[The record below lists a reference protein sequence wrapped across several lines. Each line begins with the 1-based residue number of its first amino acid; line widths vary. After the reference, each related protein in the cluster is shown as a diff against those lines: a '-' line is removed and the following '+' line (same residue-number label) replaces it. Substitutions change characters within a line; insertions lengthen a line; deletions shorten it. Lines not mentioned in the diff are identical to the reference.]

1 MSSSVR
7 IPDGFVDELKAR
19 IRPSD
24 VIGRKVK
31 LTKKGKEWVG
41 LSPFTNEKTPSFY
54 VNDQKRIFKC
64 FSSGMGGDVISFIME
79 TERLSF
85 MEAVEKLA
93 EEAGMELPKADPR
106 AAEAYDHRKRLQ
118 EVCEAAAAY
127 FEERL
132 QSSEGSAARD
142 YLEGRGLKPPAWKRH
157 RLGYAP
163 DDWRKTI
170 NHLKSEGFT
179 QAEILEAGLAKE
191 SDRGG
196 EPYDA
201 FRGRLMFPIP
211 DSRGGIIAFGGR
223 GLTPD
228 AKPKYLNSGDTPLFH
243 KSRVLYRYKAAR
255 EALGHGEG
263 GGLIVCEG
271 YMDAIALTEAGFG
284 QAVAPLGTALT
295 EEQISLLWRAGP
307 EPVLCFDGDRAGLG
321 AAYRAVDRALPH
333 VEPGRSLFFVLLPD
347 GMDPDDLIRER
358 GPAAMGE
365 ALEARIALSELLWLR
380 ERDAEPLDTP
390 ERQAGLEA
398 RLMQAAAQIRHP
410 GVKAAYER
418 DLRARMRDHF
428 WQIRQAKRQGG
439 FTKGKPGGR
448 GPGMG
453 AQAGLPTQASGRQ
466 NPGMLL
472 LMQAIANPD
481 ILSGMEETLIAA
493 DFRNETSNRLRD
505 VIVDFLIDDRDLT
518 FEAVVDELRREGHEA
533 DLSHIDVSRISRIRT
548 DEPAYRSWKAA
559 VEVFI
564 PVETAPSAD
573 DEVRRLKLKR
583 RLVAERRKAHE
594 ERILVDQQEKA
605 MGKANIGDFW
615 KQFEAKNPWFK
626 SDGSGN

>member
-142 YLEGRGLKPPAWKRH
+142 YLEGRGLKPLAWKRH

-255 EALGHGEG
+255 EALGHGED

>member
-255 EALGHGEG
+255 EALGHGED

-448 GPGMG
+448 GAGMG
-453 AQAGLPTQASGRQ
+453 ARAGLPTQASGRQ

>member
-1 MSSSVR
+1 
-7 IPDGFVDELKAR
+7 
-19 IRPSD
+19 
-24 VIGRKVK
+24 
-31 LTKKGKEWVG
+31 
-41 LSPFTNEKTPSFY
+41 
-54 VNDQKRIFKC
+54 
-64 FSSGMGGDVISFIME
+64 
-79 TERLSF
+79 
-85 MEAVEKLA
+85 
-93 EEAGMELPKADPR
+93 
-106 AAEAYDHRKRLQ
+106 
-118 EVCEAAAAY
+118 
-127 FEERL
+127 
-132 QSSEGSAARD
+132 
-142 YLEGRGLKPPAWKRH
+142 
-157 RLGYAP
+157 
-163 DDWRKTI
+163 
-170 NHLKSEGFT
+170 
-179 QAEILEAGLAKE
+179 
-191 SDRGG
+191 
-196 EPYDA
+196 
-201 FRGRLMFPIP
+201 
-211 DSRGGIIAFGGR
+211 
-223 GLTPD
+223 
-228 AKPKYLNSGDTPLFH
+228 
-243 KSRVLYRYKAAR
+243 
-255 EALGHGEG
+255 
-263 GGLIVCEG
+263 
-271 YMDAIALTEAGFG
+271 
-284 QAVAPLGTALT
+284 
-295 EEQISLLWRAGP
+295 
-307 EPVLCFDGDRAGLG
+307 
-321 AAYRAVDRALPH
+321 
-333 VEPGRSLFFVLLPD
+333 
-347 GMDPDDLIRER
+347 
-358 GPAAMGE
+358 
-365 ALEARIALSELLWLR
+365 
-380 ERDAEPLDTP
+380 
-390 ERQAGLEA
+390 
-398 RLMQAAAQIRHP
+398 MQAAAQIRHP

-439 FTKGKPGGR
+439 FTKGKSGGR

-518 FEAVVDELRREGHEA
+518 FEAVIDELRREGHEA

-559 VEVFI
+559 AEVFI

>member
-1 MSSSVR
+1 MSQPIR

-31 LTKKGKEWVG
+31 LVKKGKEWVG
-41 LSPFTNEKTPSFY
+41 LSPFTNEKSPSFY

-64 FSSGMGGDVISFIME
+64 FSSGMGGDVISFVME

-93 EEAGMELPKADPR
+93 EEAGMSLPTASPE
-106 AAEAYDHRKRLQ
+106 AAEEYDHRKRLQ
-118 EVCEAAAAY
+118 SACEAAAAY
-127 FEERL
+127 FEDCL
-132 QSSEGSAARD
+132 QSAEGAAARV
-142 YLEGRGLKPPAWKRH
+142 YLEGRGLLPGAWRRH
-157 RLGYAP
+157 RLGFAP
-163 DDWRKTI
+163 DDWRKTSE
-170 NHLKSEGFT
+170 HLKTQGFT
-179 QAEILEAGLAKE
+179 MAEILEAGLAKE
-191 SDRGG
+191 SDKGG

-295 EEQISLLWRAGP
+295 EDQISLLWRAGP

-321 AAYRAVDRALPH
+321 AAFRAIDRALPH
-333 VEPGRSLFFVLLPD
+333 VEPGRSLYFVLLPD

-358 GPAAMGE
+358 GPGAMAE
-365 ALEARIALSELLWLR
+365 ALDNRLALSELLWRR
-380 ERDAEPLDTP
+380 ERDAEALDTP

-398 RLMQAAAQIRHP
+398 RLATAAAQIKHP
-410 GVKAAYER
+410 GVRAAYER
-418 DLRARMRDHF
+418 DLQARMRDHF
-428 WQIRQAKRQGG
+428 WQVRQANRSNNNRKRPGTGQNPASGESGQSALKGG
-439 FTKGKPGGR
+439 APAKLRGLGAIVRAVDSPFLLDFGAETLAASAFPDPDVSQIRDCILDFVNAGKPIDR
-448 GPGMG
+448 K
-453 AQAGLPTQASGRQ
+453 ALSAHLLEAGNMRASR
-466 NPGMLL
+466 LL
-472 LMQAIANPD
+472 KDYPD
-481 ILSGMEETLIAA
+481 TPQIAA
-493 DFRNETSNRLRD
+493 DGPEAREW
-505 VIVDFLIDDRDLT
+505 LIAL
-518 FEAVVDELRREGHEA
+518 EQYMAVRSSDGQ
-533 DLSHIDVSRISRIRT
+533 
-548 DEPAYRSWKAA
+548 EPGSGMDAA
-559 VEVFI
+559 SGES
-564 PVETAPSAD
+564 TASPSAW
-573 DEVRRLKLKR
+573 RRR
-583 RLVAERRKAHE
+583 HQLVAERRALRARMNE
-594 ERILVDQQEKA
+594 A
-605 MGKANIGDFW
+605 AGKVG
-615 KQFEAKNPWFK
+615 E
-626 SDGSGN
+626 S

>member
-1 MSSSVR
+1 MSQPIR

-31 LTKKGKEWVG
+31 LVKKGKEWVG
-41 LSPFTNEKTPSFY
+41 LSPFTNEKSPSFY

-64 FSSGMGGDVISFIME
+64 FSSGMGGDVISFVME

-93 EEAGMELPKADPR
+93 EEAGMSLPTASPE
-106 AAEAYDHRKRLQ
+106 AAEEYDHRKRLQ
-118 EVCEAAAAY
+118 SACEAAATY
-127 FEERL
+127 FEDCL
-132 QSSEGSAARD
+132 QSAEGAAARV
-142 YLEGRGLKPPAWKRH
+142 YLEGRGLLPGAWRRH
-157 RLGYAP
+157 RLGFAP
-163 DDWRKTI
+163 DDWRKTSE
-170 NHLKSEGFT
+170 HLKTQGFT
-179 QAEILEAGLAKE
+179 MAEILEAGLAKE
-191 SDRGG
+191 SDKGG

-295 EEQISLLWRAGP
+295 EDQISLLWRAGP

-321 AAYRAVDRALPH
+321 AAFRAIDRALPH
-333 VEPGRSLFFVLLPD
+333 VEPGRSLYFVLLPD

-358 GPAAMGE
+358 GPGAMAE
-365 ALEARIALSELLWLR
+365 ALDNRLALSELLWRR
-380 ERDAEPLDTP
+380 ERDAEALDTP

-398 RLMQAAAQIRHP
+398 RLATAAAQIKHP
-410 GVKAAYER
+410 GVRAAYER
-418 DLRARMRDHF
+418 DLQARMRDHF
-428 WQIRQAKRQGG
+428 WQVRQANRSNNNRKRPGTGQNPASGESGQSALKGG
-439 FTKGKPGGR
+439 APAKLRGLGAIVRAVDSPFLLDFGAETLAASAFPDPDVSQIRDCILDFVNAGKPIDR
-448 GPGMG
+448 K
-453 AQAGLPTQASGRQ
+453 ALSAHLLEAGNMRASR
-466 NPGMLL
+466 LL
-472 LMQAIANPD
+472 KDYPD
-481 ILSGMEETLIAA
+481 TPQIAA
-493 DFRNETSNRLRD
+493 DGPEAREW
-505 VIVDFLIDDRDLT
+505 LIAL
-518 FEAVVDELRREGHEA
+518 EQYMAVRSSDGQ
-533 DLSHIDVSRISRIRT
+533 
-548 DEPAYRSWKAA
+548 EPGSGMDAA
-559 VEVFI
+559 SGES
-564 PVETAPSAD
+564 TASPSAW
-573 DEVRRLKLKR
+573 RRR
-583 RLVAERRKAHE
+583 HQLVAERRALRARMNE
-594 ERILVDQQEKA
+594 A
-605 MGKANIGDFW
+605 AGKVG
-615 KQFEAKNPWFK
+615 E
-626 SDGSGN
+626 S